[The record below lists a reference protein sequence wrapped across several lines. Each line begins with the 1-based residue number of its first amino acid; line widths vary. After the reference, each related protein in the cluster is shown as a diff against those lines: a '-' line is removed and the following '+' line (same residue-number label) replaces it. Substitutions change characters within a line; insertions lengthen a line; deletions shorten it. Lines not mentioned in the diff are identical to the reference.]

1 MDAGA
6 RLDARNNRGWLPLTI
21 ADGVYYNSRVM
32 MNKHTATL
40 LRQMMAARGLDTSD
54 SGVNLAGAIRSEV
67 DDEAD
72 ENASNPSEIQRRQ
85 QELQRQR
92 EEQLKRAQEQAK

>member
-1 MDAGA
+1 
-6 RLDARNNRGWLPLTI
+6 
-21 ADGVYYNSRVM
+21 M
-32 MNKHTATL
+32 MNKHTAKL
-40 LRQMMAARGLDTSD
+40 LRELMTARGLDTSD
-54 SGVNLAGAIRSEV
+54 SGANLGGAIRAEL

-92 EEQLKRAQEQAK
+92 EEALKRAQEQAK

>member
-1 MDAGA
+1 MAQ
-6 RLDARNNRGWLPLTI
+6 RLRALLLVFEVGFEVVDHGELVFDGFDDGFLFGSGRNGKLHR
-21 ADGVYYNSRVM
+21 SE
-32 MNKHTATL
+32 
-40 LRQMMAARGLDTSD
+40 
-54 SGVNLAGAIRSEV
+54 AIRSEV

-92 EEQLKRAQEQAK
+92 EEALKRAQEQAK